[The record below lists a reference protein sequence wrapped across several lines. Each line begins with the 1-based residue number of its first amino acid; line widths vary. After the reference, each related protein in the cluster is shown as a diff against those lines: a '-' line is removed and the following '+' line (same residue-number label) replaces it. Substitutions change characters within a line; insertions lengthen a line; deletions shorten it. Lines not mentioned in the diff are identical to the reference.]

1 MPAEKL
7 TVSWDEISSPRVDDR
22 LKLLDSAAAA
32 VNSRA
37 FDPTAVVT
45 PKRTS
50 VFYNSLVYM
59 TLFGL
64 LGGLLGWGI
73 SAAMNFPSS
82 ARQEAHDAID
92 SRHEIEAVI
101 ASGDF
106 SAEQGNNALQILDE
120 DNKDNPY
127 YTLARNAKL
136 SPEQRASQESEI
148 ESRDQWKNFLADLL
162 FYGVSGMTIAVCL
175 AIAEPMIERNWR
187 GVVVNGSVAAVLGVA
202 GGVVVSLFINQFRVM
217 VVSVIADAQT
227 PLIKSILS
235 NAVQWGTLGLF
246 IGSASGIVLKS
257 ARKTAAG
264 ATGGFI
270 GGLIGGAIY
279 DPVVKWTG
287 GHEQVFARL
296 VAICVIGT
304 IAGLGTGLIENAVK
318 TGWLKVS
325 TGLIAGKQFI
335 LYRDPTYIGSALS
348 CHIYLFR
355 DPAVGKRHA
364 AVHIVPGGFEIENL
378 PLGSGTLVNQEQVVG
393 RRRLRSGDNIT
404 IGSTTMMFQEKTKA
418 A

>member
-1 MPAEKL
+1 M
-7 TVSWDEISSPRVDDR
+7 
-22 LKLLDSAAAA
+22 
-32 VNSRA
+32 
-37 FDPTAVVT
+37 
-45 PKRTS
+45 
-50 VFYNSLVYM
+50 
-59 TLFGL
+59 
-64 LGGLLGWGI
+64 
-73 SAAMNFPSS
+73 
-82 ARQEAHDAID
+82 
-92 SRHEIEAVI
+92 
-101 ASGDF
+101 
-106 SAEQGNNALQILDE
+106 
-120 DNKDNPY
+120 
-127 YTLARNAKL
+127 NAKL
-136 SPEQRASQESEI
+136 TPEQRATQQSEI

-175 AIAEPMIERNWR
+175 AVAEPVTERNWR
-187 GVVVNGSVAAVLGVA
+187 GVVINGSVAAVLGVV
-202 GGVVVSLFINQFRVM
+202 GGVVVSLFINQFRVI
-217 VVSVIADAQT
+217 VVNVIADAQT
-227 PLIKSILS
+227 PLIKQMIS

-264 ATGGFI
+264 ATGGLI

-279 DPVVKWTG
+279 DPVAKWTG
-287 GHEQVFARL
+287 GHEQVIARL
-296 VAICVIGT
+296 VAICVIGM
-304 IAGLGTGLIENAVK
+304 IAGFGTGLIENAVK

>member
-7 TVSWDEISSPRVDDR
+7 TVSWDEISSPKVDDR

-32 VNSRA
+32 VNNRA
-37 FDPTAVVT
+37 PDLNAAAPAAG
-45 PKRTS
+45 S
-50 VFYNSLVYM
+50 LIYNAIVYM
-59 TLFGL
+59 SFFGL

-73 SAAMNFPSS
+73 SEGLNFRASAAQEAREAMNT
-82 ARQEAHDAID
+82 
-92 SRHEIEAVI
+92 RHEIEAVI
-101 ASGDF
+101 ASGDM
-106 SAEQGNNALQILDE
+106 SAEQGKGALQVVDQE
-120 DNKDNPY
+120 NENNDY
-127 YTLARNAKL
+127 YQLARNASL
-136 SPEQRASQESEI
+136 SPEQREAQVAEF
-148 ESRDQWKNFLADLL
+148 ESRDQWKDFVTDLL

-175 AIAEPMIERNWR
+175 GIAEPVTERNWR
-187 GVVVNGSVAAVLGVA
+187 GVVVNGSVAAILGVV
-202 GGVVVSLFINQFRVM
+202 GGVVVALFIDRFRVM

-227 PLIKSILS
+227 PMIKTMIA

-246 IGSASGIVLKS
+246 VGVASGIVLKS
-257 ARKTAAG
+257 LKKATAG
-264 ATGGFI
+264 ATGGLI
-270 GGLIGGAIY
+270 GGLIGGALY
-279 DPVVKWTG
+279 NPVAQLS
-287 GHEQVFARL
+287 HNQHIARL
-296 VAICVIGT
+296 VAICVIGL

-325 TGLIAGKQFI
+325 AGLIAGKQFI
-335 LYRDPTYIGSALS
+335 LYRDPTFIGSALS

-393 RRRLRSGDNIT
+393 RRRLRNNDQIT
-404 IGSTTMMFQEKTKA
+404 IGSTTMTFQEKTKA